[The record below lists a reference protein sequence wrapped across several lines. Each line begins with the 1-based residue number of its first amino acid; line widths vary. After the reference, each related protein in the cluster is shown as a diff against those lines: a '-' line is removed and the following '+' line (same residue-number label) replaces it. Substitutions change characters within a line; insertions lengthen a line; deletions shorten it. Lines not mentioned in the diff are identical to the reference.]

1 MDDAGVLYKE
11 HFAGGERKMPLLDVF
26 LTMMWFFLWVLWFF
40 LLFRVILDIF
50 RSKDLGG
57 WGKAGWLVFVIILP
71 FLGVFVYLIARG
83 HKITERD
90 IAQAQA
96 QDQALRAYVQE
107 AAHQASP
114 ADELAK
120 LADLRDQ
127 GVITEADFQ
136 QGKEKILE
144 TAA

>member
-1 MDDAGVLYKE
+1 
-11 HFAGGERKMPLLDVF
+11 MPLLDAF

-57 WGKAGWLVFVIILP
+57 WGKAGWLAFAIILP

-83 HKITERD
+83 HKMTERD
-90 IAQAQA
+90 VAQAQA
-96 QDQALRAYVQE
+96 QDQAFRAYVQE
-107 AAHQASP
+107 TAHETGT
-114 ADELAK
+114 ADEIAK
-120 LADLRDQ
+120 LSDLRDR

-136 QGKEKILE
+136 QGKEKVLK